1 MPSCSIASGWL
12 RIGVLEELLVLRAP
26 LRPPHV
32 RPMGEQEH
40 RDSSSAVTT
49 NVAPIDDRVVL
60 YAQAGRGGYRIE
72 ILIAHGSKSKIAR

>member
-1 MPSCSIASGWL
+1 
-12 RIGVLEELLVLRAP
+12 
-26 LRPPHV
+26 
-32 RPMGEQEH
+32 MGEQEH